1 MTDLEKKNKYK
12 EIIYKLNT
20 INKKSMNLVKSLS
33 LLENVLEKNLSI
45 NDEIYDQDNIKKV
58 SNKLYEVSNNITNQ
72 IIPEITKKIYE

>member
-33 LLENVLEKNLSI
+33 LLENVLEKNISI